1 MSPSPRL
8 SLRAASLDAT
18 HAVAA
23 ALAGLSRSGDVILLA
38 GEMGAGK
45 TAFAQGFGRALGVT
59 EPITSPTFTLVHS
72 YDTGG
77 PTLHH
82 ADLYRL
88 DQLAE
93 VADLALGELAEF
105 DGIVLVEWGDVVES
119 TFGEHLVVRLD
130 LLDNDLDARQITIT
144 PTGPTWAKRWLA
156 VVRRRSRRNMAD
168 HAHPRDRDGDRA
180 GERGARRARGRDRPV
195 RGRRAG
201 GATPRSWRRR
211 STSCA
216 PRPTSGSTSS
226 G

>member
-18 HAVAA
+18 HAIAA
-23 ALAGLSRSGDVILLA
+23 ALAGLSRAGDVILLA

-72 YDTGG
+72 YDTAG

-82 ADLYRL
+82 ADVYRL

-105 DGIVLVEWGDVVES
+105 DGIVLVEWGDVAGS
-119 TFGEHLVVRLD
+119 AFGDHLEVRLNHVD
-130 LLDNDLDARQITIT
+130 DLDGDDHDDDDHDETAGDEHEEAVSDDEFADDGSREIELRAVGTSWAGRWDRITR
-144 PTGPTWAKRWLA
+144 G
-156 VVRRRSRRNMAD
+156 V
-168 HAHPRDRDGDRA
+168 
-180 GERGARRARGRDRPV
+180 ERFR
-195 RGRRAG
+195 
-201 GATPRSWRRR
+201 
-211 STSCA
+211 C
-216 PRPTSGSTSS
+216 
-226 G
+226 

>member
-8 SLRAASLDAT
+8 SLRADSLDAT
-18 HAVAA
+18 HEVAA
-23 ALAGLSRSGDVILLA
+23 ALATLSRAGDVILLG

-82 ADLYRL
+82 ADVYRL

-105 DGIVLVEWGDVVES
+105 DGIVLVEWGDVVAS
-119 TFGEHLVVRLD
+119 AFGEHLLVRLD
-130 LLDNDLDARQITIT
+130 VPDGDLDARLITIT
-144 PTGPTWAKRWLA
+144 P
-156 VVRRRSRRNMAD
+156 
-168 HAHPRDRDGDRA
+168 A
-180 GERGARRARGRDRPV
+180 GSA
-195 RGRRAG
+195 
-201 GATPRSWRRR
+201 W
-211 STSCA
+211 A
-216 PRPTSGSTSS
+216 PRWSALVDAVKGHAA
-226 G
+226 

>member
-8 SLRAASLDAT
+8 SLRAASLDVT
-18 HAVAA
+18 HAIAA
-23 ALAGLSRSGDVILLA
+23 ALAGLSRSGDIILLA

-130 LLDNDLDARQITIT
+130 LLDSDLDARQITIT
-144 PTGPTWAKRWLA
+144 PTGPTWARRWGSLRDA
-156 VVRRRSRRNMAD
+156 VESL
-168 HAHPRDRDGDRA
+168 
-180 GERGARRARGRDRPV
+180 
-195 RGRRAG
+195 
-201 GATPRSWRRR
+201 
-211 STSCA
+211 
-216 PRPTSGSTSS
+216 
-226 G
+226 

>member
-1 MSPSPRL
+1 MCGIGPRVPRGVAAVGRPRRPVT
-8 SLRAASLDAT
+8 STRHVAVTPTVAARAVARRDT

-23 ALAGLSRSGDVILLA
+23 ALAGRRRAGDVIVLA

-130 LLDNDLDARQITIT
+130 LARRRPRRPPDHDRR
-144 PTGPTWAKRWLA
+144 PTGPTWA
-156 VVRRRSRRNMAD
+156 
-168 HAHPRDRDGDRA
+168 
-180 GERGARRARGRDRPV
+180 
-195 RGRRAG
+195 RRAG
-201 GATPRSWRRR
+201 R
-211 STSCA
+211 CA
-216 PRPTSGSTSS
+216 IAGRQIARDLCP
-226 G
+226 